1 MYNFNSKMNG
11 MAIVAT
17 VMQNI
22 IKNNLFLLNAIIEL
36 TGTLFLFISISSLRR
51 ECVNIFSMSKKC
63 KFEVSIFFLRA
74 VQKKDTLGWAKDIV
88 RWVCVFYLQ
97 IMVKNEELKTFQRE
111 VSVIYSFYYFWL
123 KLYCKCLR

>member
-36 TGTLFLFISISSLRR
+36 TGTLLLFISISSLRR

-63 KFEVSIFFLRA
+63 KFEVSIFFYVQYRKRIHWAEQKISSDGFVYFTCKSWLRM
-74 VQKKDTLGWAKDIV
+74 KSSRLFREK
-88 RWVCVFYLQ
+88 
-97 IMVKNEELKTFQRE
+97 FQLFTHFIIFDLSYT
-111 VSVIYSFYYFWL
+111 VNV
-123 KLYCKCLR
+123 